1 MVGIVII
8 QDIVLSLF
16 LMHHQADMTSRKE
29 GHVQWIEGLRGIA
42 STLVWIA
49 HVTRAFDLD
58 LYSPVSGEGLRPR
71 LLQLPFIRIMIQGR
85 LGVIIFVY
93 VTGYVC
99 ALKPLSLFRRGNYEA
114 GWSCVSKSAL
124 RRLPRLLY
132 PSAIATTLAWSA
144 TQLGLFEAA
153 EMTESYYLTQTVED
167 KLPLYPAIRELF
179 FAIFKT
185 WTGGGNK
192 YDRHQGTLF
201 ELFKGGMYVLLFVSA
216 TAKVQAKFRMG
227 ASLILWAYLWACGR
241 PDFMQFWWG
250 VFMNDLHN
258 SRLYQRISWSKSRY
272 IPFFGFLSVA
282 VGLFIASFPESRIDL
297 APWSRWQN
305 QILSAI
311 VPKDS
316 EFPKFASSFGFCLLT
331 IGGALLPGY
340 TDILSHRVLV
350 WLGKRSFAVYL
361 LHGTLLR
368 WLLTWM
374 VYGNA
379 LSPNLQVQQPESVS
393 SKLVYAGNTWLLFCL
408 PAWLGLLYGLA
419 EIWTRYVDTA
429 AERFTSQLVA
439 YTRQEESKELS
450 LV

>member
-1 MVGIVII
+1 
-8 QDIVLSLF
+8 
-16 LMHHQADMTSRKE
+16 MTSRKE

-49 HVTRAFDLD
+49 HVTRAFDYD

-153 EMTESYYLTQTVED
+153 KTTESYYLTQTVED
-167 KLPLYPAIRELF
+167 KLPLYSAIRELF

-227 ASLILWAYLWACGR
+227 ASLVLWAYLWACGR
-241 PDFMQFWWG
+241 PYFMQFWWG

-258 SRLYQRISWSKSRY
+258 SRLSQRISWSKSRY
-272 IPFFGFLSVA
+272 IPFFGFLSIA
-282 VGLFIASFPESRIDL
+282 VGLFMASFPESRIEL

-350 WLGKRSFAVYL
+350 WLGKRSFSVYL

-379 LSPNLQVQQPESVS
+379 LSPNLQVQQPGSAS
-393 SKLVYAGNTWLLFCL
+393 SKLEYAGNTWLLFCL
-408 PAWLGLLYGLA
+408 PAWLGLLYGFA

>member
-1 MVGIVII
+1 
-8 QDIVLSLF
+8 
-16 LMHHQADMTSRKE
+16 MTSRQE
-29 GHVQWIEGLRGIA
+29 GHIQWIEGLRGIA

-58 LYSPVSGEGLRPR
+58 LYSPASGEGLRPR
-71 LLQLPFIRIMIQGR
+71 LLQLPFLRIMIQGR
-85 LGVIIFVY
+85 LGVIIFIY

-99 ALKPLSLFRRGNYEA
+99 ALKPLALFRRGDYEA

-132 PSAIATTLAWSA
+132 PSAIATALAWTA
-144 TQLGLFEAA
+144 TQLGLFQAA
-153 EMTESYYLTQTVED
+153 KMTNSYYLTQTVQD
-167 KLPLYPAIRELF
+167 KLPISLAVRRLF
-179 FAIFKT
+179 INIFNT
-185 WTGGGNK
+185 WTGAGNK
-192 YDRHQGTLF
+192 YDVHQGTLF
-201 ELFKGGMYVLLFVSA
+201 ELFKGGIFVLLFITA
-216 TAKVQAKFRMG
+216 TAKVQVKFRMG
-227 ASLILWAYLWACGR
+227 ASLLLWAYFWACGR
-241 PDFMQFWWG
+241 PYFMQFWWG

-258 SRLYQRISWSKSRY
+258 SRVSQRISWSKSRY
-272 IPFFGFLSVA
+272 IPFLGFLSVG
-282 VGLFIASFPESRIDL
+282 VGLFIASFPESRIEL
-297 APWSRWQN
+297 ASWSRWQD

-374 VYGNA
+374 VYGTT
-379 LSPNLQVQQPESVS
+379 LPPNLQFQQPEGASP
-393 SKLVYAGNTWLLFCL
+393 KLEYAGNTWLLFCL
-408 PAWLGLLYGLA
+408 PAWLGILYGLA

-429 AERFTSQLVA
+429 AEWFTSQFVA
-439 YTRQEESKELS
+439 YIRQEEIKGS
-450 LV
+450 LLV

>member
-1 MVGIVII
+1 
-8 QDIVLSLF
+8 
-16 LMHHQADMTSRKE
+16 MTTKKE
-29 GHVQWIEGLRGIA
+29 GHIQWIEGLRGIA

-49 HVTRAFDLD
+49 HVTRAYDLD

-71 LLQLPFIRIMIQGR
+71 LFQLPFLRILIQGR
-85 LGVIIFVY
+85 LGVVIFVY

-99 ALKPLSLFRRGNYEA
+99 AMKPLALFRQGNYEA

-132 PSAIATTLAWSA
+132 PSAVATVLAWAA

-153 EMTESYYLTQTVED
+153 KMTNSYYLTRTVQD
-167 KLPLYPAIRELF
+167 KLPLSSAVGKLF
-179 FAIFKT
+179 ANIFST

-192 YDRHQGTLF
+192 YDVHQGTLF
-201 ELFKGGMYVLLFVSA
+201 ELFKGGMYVLLFVTA

-241 PDFMQFWWG
+241 PYFMQFWWG

-258 SRLYQRISWSKSRY
+258 SRLSQRISWSKSRY

-282 VGLFIASFPESRIDL
+282 VGLFIASFPEGRIEL
-297 APWSRWQN
+297 APWSHWQN

-331 IGGALLPGY
+331 IGGVLLPGY
-340 TDILSHRVLV
+340 ADILSHRVLV

-374 VYGNA
+374 VYGNS
-379 LSPNLQVQQPESVS
+379 LSPTLQVQQPEVASP
-393 SKLVYAGNTWLLFCL
+393 KLEYAGNTWLLFCL
-408 PAWLGLLYGLA
+408 PPWLGLLYGLA
-419 EIWTRYVDTA
+419 EIWTTYIDTA
-429 AERFTSQLVA
+429 AERFTNQLVA
-439 YTRQEESKELS
+439 YIRQEELKGLS